1 MRNRSVTYILVTN
14 PLHFKNINR
23 VMRRDVFQAIADPV
37 RREIIEILSEE
48 PLNLNAIA
56 EQFDISRPAIS
67 RHIKILNECG
77 LVAIEQQGRERFC
90 IIKPDTL
97 AEIANWIDPFRE
109 LWEQRLDSFEM
120 YLEQLQSKQNKE
132 ENGKDSS

>member
-1 MRNRSVTYILVTN
+1 
-14 PLHFKNINR
+14 
-23 VMRRDVFQAIADPV
+23 MRRDVFQAIADPV

-90 IIKPDTL
+90 IIEPDTL